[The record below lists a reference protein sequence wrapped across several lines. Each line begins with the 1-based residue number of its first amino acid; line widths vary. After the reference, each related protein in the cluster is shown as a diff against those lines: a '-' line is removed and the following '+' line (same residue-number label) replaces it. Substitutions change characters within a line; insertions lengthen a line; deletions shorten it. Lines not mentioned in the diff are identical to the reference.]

1 MMNDP
6 DLAAEELFGEA
17 LTLPRQQR
25 SAFLEGACRGA
36 PELRRK
42 IENLLE
48 ENDRISGFLSQPAY
62 QSADPP
68 TEAIPTAFRQLIPGH
83 RLGRYSLVASLG
95 AGGMGIVFRA
105 HDEKLERDV
114 AVKVLNSG
122 MLVSDAARKHFR
134 REALALAKLNHP
146 NIAAVYDVGEQ
157 DGIDYIVMELV
168 EGDSLAARLRSGALE
183 MREATSI
190 ALQVSAALEEAHG
203 RGVIHRDL
211 KPANIMITGK
221 GYAKVLDFGLAKL
234 FVQAGHETVAPM
246 TEAQGLLGTPVYMSP
261 EQAQGK
267 AVDARTD
274 LWSLG
279 VVYYESVAG
288 RPPFR
293 EDGNLATLRAIVEKP
308 PSRLREMRSD
318 APAEAE
324 QLAARALEKDPAK
337 RYQTAAEFGRDAQKL
352 LDSLSGAV
360 PLAAERPSHRL
371 RNLAVAACLLL
382 AIGAGSYWLYRQAG
396 ERRWAREEALPEMQ
410 TLAEARRPLAAFLI
424 LQKAEKILPSL
435 APLKQFEAENTRS
448 VAIDTDGQ
456 GARIEMQDYLTP
468 SGNWL
473 DVGTTPVRNVRIPKG
488 YFRWKVSKDGI
499 GTMIVA
505 SEADATMSF
514 ALSAQQKSPAGMV
527 YVPAASWGTYIAF
540 IGWVGPYKLPSYF
553 VDRFEVTNRDYQKFV
568 DSGGYQKPEYWPV
581 EFEKDGRKLSRDE
594 AMAMFRDSTDRSGPS
609 TWTAGHFPDG
619 QADYPLMGVSWYEA
633 SAYAKFAGKS
643 LPTLAQWYEATPP
656 DESDYT
662 APESNISSNSAAAVG
677 TYQGVGP
684 FGTYDMVGNARE
696 WVANT
701 VDGGDRLILGGSWM
715 SPNYLSMS
723 PEALSPYDRAAGN
736 GFRCVVNT
744 SPLLSA
750 VTGPIR
756 RVSRDFSKVKPV
768 SDDVFRAYGLL
779 YAYPKSALNAKE
791 EGIVHETADWRE
803 EKVSFDAAYNGE
815 RMSAYLFLPK
825 RAKAPYQTVVFFPSA
840 RVMFLPPNSNEL
852 GDVKFFDYILQSGRA
867 VIYPV
872 YEDTYERRMKYS
884 LPGGAQNITIT
895 TDWYK
900 DVSRSLDYLD
910 TRPDIDHKAMTY
922 LGVSMGSA
930 AGVIIVP
937 LLQDRLKTAIF
948 LDGGYF
954 LDRAPPGGDQA
965 DFALRI
971 KIPVLMVNGRY
982 DYTFPLDKAQDPL
995 FQMLGTPPDQKS
1007 HVVLDTPHDVT
1018 EQRPQLVKTVLAW
1031 LDRYLGRVE

>member
-1 MMNDP
+1 MENP
-6 DLAAEELFGEA
+6 DLAAEDLFEEA
-17 LTLPRQQR
+17 LELPREQR

-42 IENLLE
+42 VESLLE
-48 ENDRISGFLSQPAY
+48 ENDRISGFLSKPVYPA
-62 QSADPP
+62 ADPP
-68 TEAIPTAFRQLIPGH
+68 TIEVPALQGVLSSGSK
-83 RLGRYSLVASLG
+83 LGRYSLVSSLG
-95 AGGMGIVFRA
+95 AGGMGIVYRA

-114 AVKVLNSG
+114 AVKVLNPG
-122 MLVSDAARKHFR
+122 MLVSNEARRHFR

-168 EGDSLAARLRSGALE
+168 GGESLAARLRSGALG

-190 ALQVSAALEEAHG
+190 ALQVSDALEEAHG

-211 KPANIMITGK
+211 KPANIMITARDR
-221 GYAKVLDFGLAKL
+221 AKVLDFGLAKL
-234 FVQAGHETVAPM
+234 FVQAGQETAATIM
-246 TEAQGLLGTPVYMSP
+246 ETRGMLGTPVYMSP
-261 EQAQGK
+261 EQALGN

-279 VVYYESVAG
+279 VVYYESLAG

-293 EDGNLATLRAIVEKP
+293 EDGNLATLRAIVEKS
-308 PSRLREMRSD
+308 PSRLREMRTD

-324 QLAARALEKDPAK
+324 HLVARALEKDPAK
-337 RYQTAAEFGRDAQKL
+337 RYQTAAEFGQDARKL
-352 LDSLSGAV
+352 LDGLSGAV
-360 PLAAERPSHRL
+360 SLTAAGPSHRL
-371 RNLAVAACLLL
+371 RNLAVAVVLVI
-382 AIGAGSYWLYRQAG
+382 AIGAVGYWLYRRAA
-396 ERRWAREEALPEMQ
+396 ERRWAREDALPEMQ
-410 TLAEARRPLAAFLI
+410 RLEEARKPLAAFLI
-424 LQKAEKILPSL
+424 LQRADGILPFS
-435 APLKQFEAENTRS
+435 APLKQFAAENTRN
-448 VAIDTDGQ
+448 VAIDADVP

-468 SGNWL
+468 DAKWV
-473 DVGTTPVRNVRIPKG
+473 DVGTTPARNLRIPNG

-499 GTMIVA
+499 GTVIVA
-505 SEADATMSF
+505 AQTDATMSF
-514 ALSAQQKSPAGMV
+514 ALAAQQKSPAGMV
-527 YVPAASWGTYIAF
+527 YVPAAPWGSYIAF
-540 IGWVGPYKLPSYF
+540 IGWVGPYKLPSHF

-568 DSGGYQKPEYWPV
+568 DSGGYQKPEYWSA

-609 TWTAGHFPDG
+609 TWTAGHFPEG
-619 QADYPLMGVSWYEA
+619 QADYPVTGVSWYEA
-633 SAYAKFAGKS
+633 SAFAKFAGKS
-643 LPTLAQWYEATPP
+643 LPTMAQWYEAAPP
-656 DESDYT
+656 DEADYT

-696 WVANT
+696 WVANM
-701 VDGGDRLILGGSWM
+701 VDGDERLILGGSWM
-715 SPNYLSMS
+715 SPNYLSMN

-744 SPLLSA
+744 SPLPPA

-768 SDDVFRAYGLL
+768 SDEVFRAYGLL
-779 YAYPKSALNAKE
+779 YAYAKSPLNAKE
-791 EGIVHETADWRE
+791 EGVVHETADWRE

-825 RAKAPYQTVVFFPSA
+825 RARPPYQTVVFFPSA

-884 LPGGAQNITIT
+884 LPGGSQNITMT

-910 TRPDIDHKAMTY
+910 TRPDIDHKAMAY

-930 AGVIIVP
+930 AGVLIVP
-937 LLQDRLKTAIF
+937 LLQNRLKTAIF

-954 LDRAPPGGDQA
+954 LDAPPPGGDQA
-965 DFALRI
+965 DFAPRI
-971 KIPVLMVNGRY
+971 EIPVLMVNGRY

-1018 EQRPQLVKTVLAW
+1018 EQRPQLVKAVLEW